1 MLRTLLYI
9 IKLFTTHRSFQKN
22 NELRDTS
29 PCASRFFSTHDK
41 RKLLALK
48 TEMRKGTPSY
58 SKILLLKAYKL
69 LQLTK
74 EKDLF
79 SLKNELDNLIRMLI
93 DWRCRLDGV
102 KEENKLSKDIDEANE
117 QQVENELEENS
128 DD

>member
-1 MLRTLLYI
+1 
-9 IKLFTTHRSFQKN
+9 
-22 NELRDTS
+22 
-29 PCASRFFSTHDK
+29 
-41 RKLLALK
+41 
-48 TEMRKGTPSY
+48 MRKGTPSY
-58 SKILLLKAYKL
+58 SKMLLFKAYKL